1 MTQVKNGEVLPSAYF
16 TTPRCFWV
24 DSQISS
30 QNRTYNTTH
39 KTQKEKERISWCDI
53 KIRVGTQ
60 LQRAFQL
67 GMHIAQCILHNKI
80 HLHALSMEVVMFL
93 EALSNILEDNPL
105 SEGISHFPPVT
116 VKASGFQRD
125 KHSAIWA

>member
-1 MTQVKNGEVLPSAYF
+1 
-16 TTPRCFWV
+16 
-24 DSQISS
+24 
-30 QNRTYNTTH
+30 
-39 KTQKEKERISWCDI
+39 
-53 KIRVGTQ
+53 
-60 LQRAFQL
+60 
-67 GMHIAQCILHNKI
+67 MHIAQRILHNKI

-125 KHSAIWA
+125 KHSAI